1 MNKEGFLAIC
11 EVEWWDE
18 TNDQTLVDCIVL
30 TDMKDYAEV
39 GQRVQEHYGEV
50 LVSLKTTLID
60 GPFLPITSED
70 KELLLNGG
78 NK

>member
-1 MNKEGFLAIC
+1 MNKEGFLAIY

-60 GPFLPITSED
+60 GPFLPITSEG

>member
-1 MNKEGFLAIC
+1 MNKAGFLAIC

-18 TNDQTLVDCIVL
+18 MNDQTLVNCIVL

-39 GQRVQEHYGEV
+39 GQRVQGYYGET
-50 LVSLKTTLID
+50 LVSLKITLIN
-60 GPFLPITSED
+60 GPFLPITSEG